1 MKLSEL
7 DKMIAKQMEDA
18 GAAITGKLMDTIHTE
33 VAKQFDEIV
42 KQEQK
47 ARGSNNPFYA
57 PNKVT
62 SPEMEK
68 YIKSNFGTGNT
79 QNKTYRGMFGTDNLS
94 SDGFESLGEFLKTIH
109 DGRADNRLVTK
120 VPSGL
125 NEGIP
130 SEGGF
135 LVPNEYTAQLLDQS
149 LENEI
154 VRPRATVYP
163 MKGKT
168 RQIPGVEISSHAS
181 SLFGGIVG
189 YWADEGNTVT
199 HTKPGFRMIELVA
212 KKLMMLSTATNEL
225 LQDSAINFEQ
235 VLGGMLTKAIGWYLD
250 DAFLS
255 GHGAGRPLGVL
266 NCPSTIEVA
275 AESGQMSSTICYEN
289 CINMLARLHPGCY
302 KNAIWIANLTTL
314 PQLAMLY
321 MAIGTAGVPIKVLQ
335 EESGKFTLI
344 GKEVIFT
351 EKNPTLGSKGD
362 LILADLSQYAI
373 GLREGLRIEK
383 SNAPGFTTDESTWRT
398 VARVDG
404 QGTWDKPLTLKDG
417 STTVAPFVVL
427 AAR

>member
-1 MKLSEL
+1 MKLTEL
-7 DKMIAKQMEDA
+7 QTMIERSMENA
-18 GAAITGKLMDTIHTE
+18 GAAITEKLMENVQKE

-42 KQEQK
+42 QQEQK
-47 ARGSNNPFYA
+47 KRGSNNPFYA

-62 SPEMEK
+62 SQKMEEYMK
-68 YIKSNFGTGNT
+68 TTFGTSGT
-79 QNKTYRGMFGTDNLS
+79 QNKTYRGMFGKDNLS

-109 DGRADNRLVTK
+109 DGRADNRLITK

-135 LVPNEYTAQLLDQS
+135 LVPSEYTAQLLDQS

-154 VRPRATVYP
+154 IRPRAQVYP
-163 MKGKT
+163 MAGKT
-168 RQIPGVEISSHAS
+168 KQIPGVEISSHAS
-181 SLFGGIVG
+181 SLFGGVIG
-189 YWADEGNTVT
+189 YWADEGNTVPQ
-199 HTKPGFRMIELVA
+199 TKPGFRLVELVA

-235 VLGGMLTKAIGWYLD
+235 VLGGMLSKAIGWYLD

-255 GHGAGRPLGVL
+255 GHGGGRPLGLL

-275 AESGQMSSTICYEN
+275 AETGQTSGTICYEN

-302 KNAIWIANLTTL
+302 KNSIWIANLTTL

-321 MAIGTAGVPIKVLQ
+321 MAIGTAGVPVKVLQ
-335 EESGKFTLI
+335 EETGKFTLI
-344 GKEVIFT
+344 GKEVLFT
-351 EKNPTLGSKGD
+351 EKTPTLGTKGD

-404 QGTWDKPLTLKDG
+404 QGLWDKPLTLKDG
-417 STTVAPFVVL
+417 VTTVAPFVVL
-427 AAR
+427 ASR

>member
-1 MKLSEL
+1 MKVTEL
-7 DKMIAKQMEDA
+7 EKMIAKQLEDA
-18 GAAITGKLMDTIHTE
+18 HASITSTLMDSIHKE

-42 KQEQK
+42 KEEDRK
-47 ARGSNNPFYA
+47 RGSNNPYYQ
-57 PNKVT
+57 PNKKT
-62 SPEMEK
+62 SPEMDAYMK
-68 YIKSNFGTGNT
+68 GNFGTGTT

-94 SDGFESLGEFLKTIH
+94 ADGFDSLGEFLKVIH
-109 DGRADNRLVTK
+109 DGRADNRLITK

-135 LVPNEYTAQLLDQS
+135 LVPSEYSAQLLDQS

-163 MKGKT
+163 MQGKT
-168 RQIPGVEISSHAS
+168 KQIPGVEISSHAS

-189 YWADEGNTVT
+189 YWSDEGNTVT
-199 HTKPGFRMIELVA
+199 QTKPGFRMVELVA
-212 KKLMMLSTATNEL
+212 KKLMMLSTVTNEL
-225 LQDSAINFEQ
+225 IADSAINFEQ
-235 VLGGMLTKAIGWYLD
+235 ILGGMLTKAIGWYLD
-250 DAFLS
+250 DVFICGS
-255 GHGAGRPLGVL
+255 GGGRPQGVL
-266 NCPSTIEVA
+266 NCPSTIEISP
-275 AESGQMSSTICYEN
+275 EIGQTTGTILYEN

-302 KNAIWIANLTTL
+302 KNAVWIANLTTL
-314 PQLAMLY
+314 PQLATLH
-321 MAIGTAGVPIKVLQ
+321 MAIGTAGVPVKVLQ
-335 EESGKFTLI
+335 EETGKFTLI

-351 EKNPTLGSKGD
+351 EKTPTLGTKGD

-383 SNAPGFTTDESTWRT
+383 SNAVGFTTDESTWRT

-404 QGTWDKPLTLKDG
+404 QGLWDKPLTLKDG

-427 AAR
+427 ASR